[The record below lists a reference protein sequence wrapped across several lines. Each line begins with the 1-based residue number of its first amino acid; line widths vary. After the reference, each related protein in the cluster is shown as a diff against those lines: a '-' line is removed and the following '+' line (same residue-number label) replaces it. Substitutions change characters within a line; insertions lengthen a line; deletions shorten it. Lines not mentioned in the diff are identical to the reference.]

1 MNFPHAFLKLID
13 SEGGW
18 DTSHDDPGNW
28 TGGRVGAG
36 TLKGSHYGISAA
48 SFPNEDI
55 EHMTIARAM
64 ELYRAHYWDELK
76 CDALP
81 EAIRMS
87 VFDHAVNGGTGAAA
101 RALQAAVGAK
111 VDGKVG
117 PLTCAAA
124 AAVPPHLIL
133 ARMVGSRLNDMTT
146 FALWATRGRGWAR
159 RLARLLTE
167 A

>member
-1 MNFPHAFLKLID
+1 MIFPHAFVKLID
-13 SEGGW
+13 SEGGH
-18 DTSHDDPGNW
+18 DLSPDDPGNW
-28 TGGRVGAG
+28 TGGRVNAG

-55 EHMTIARAM
+55 ERMTLQRAM
-64 ELYRAHYWDELK
+64 DLYRVHYWDELK

-81 EAIRMS
+81 AAIRMC

-101 RALQAAVGAK
+101 RALQTAVGAK

-124 AAVPPHLIL
+124 MAVPPHLIL
-133 ARMVGSRLNDMTT
+133 ARMVGSRLNGMTT
-146 FALWATRGRGWAR
+146 FALWSTRGRGWAR